1 METTYYTLSAHEIV
15 MQGNAVAQVSG
26 GEGRRLVLTRRMPAR
41 APRKRNNIISL
52 ADYRAQLER
61 QEEPESLPV
70 FTPRPRTDHHH
81 HTHSGTTWLE
91 AVTCASLIAMALS
104 ACAAFLF

>member
-26 GEGRRLVLTRRMPAR
+26 GEGRRLVLTRRMPLPAAR
-41 APRKRNNIISL
+41 KKNNIISL
-52 ADYRAQLER
+52 ADYRAQLECR
-61 QEEPESLPV
+61 DEPEVLPV
-70 FTPRPRTDHHH
+70 FTPRSRTDHHAH
-81 HTHSGTTWLE
+81 GGTTWLE